1 MIYFAV
7 FEEYMTQTIYENYLG
22 ILGVTEIQ
30 VASQPRVLRAIPLSE
45 KEYSQQKNSGLGQG
59 WK

>member
-1 MIYFAV
+1 
-7 FEEYMTQTIYENYLG
+7 MTQTIYENYLG

-30 VASQPRVLRAIPLSE
+30 VASQPRVLRVIPLSE